1 MSEEDQQLAF
11 GSIAEASHGQV
22 TVDDLYQNL
31 INTGL
36 GSVSS
41 DIVGTAAA
49 EYYNIVKE
57 ELSSYNMDLQD
68 LDTAVSKIV
77 SRVNEAIA
85 NAE

>member
-1 MSEEDQQLAF
+1 M
-11 GSIAEASHGQV
+11 
-22 TVDDLYQNL
+22 NL

-68 LDTAVSKIV
+68 IDTAIANIV
-77 SRVNEAIA
+77 TRVNEAIA

>member
-1 MSEEDQQLAF
+1 MTEEQQQLAF
-11 GSIAEASHGQV
+11 GAIAEASHGQV

-41 DIVGTAAA
+41 DIVGTAAS

-57 ELSSYNMDLQD
+57 ELSSYNMDLQTID
-68 LDTAVSKIV
+68 SAISNIV
-77 SRVNEAIA
+77 RRVNEAIES
-85 NAE
+85 AE